1 MNNFLIP
8 ANSKKSQLIFNFF
21 TVTDLIV
28 FSIGALFTKILLVA
42 FETNNIYVI
51 LLECTPL
58 LISGFLVMPIIHYHN
73 VMTFLGNIFAFFF
86 NQRMYKWK
94 GWCVKDA
101 YGREDKWDQQ

>member
-28 FSIGALFTKILLVA
+28 FSIGAVFTIILLAA
-42 FETNNIYVI
+42 FDTNNLYII

-58 LISGFLVMPIIHYHN
+58 LISGFLVMPVMHYHN
-73 VMTFLGNIFAFFF
+73 VMTFFGNILAFFF

-94 GWCVKDA
+94 GWGVKDA
-101 YGREDKWDQQ
+101 YGREDKWNQQ

>member
-28 FSIGALFTKILLVA
+28 FSIGALFTIILLVA

-58 LISGFLVMPIIHYHN
+58 LISGFLVMPII
-73 VMTFLGNIFAFFF
+73 LGNIFAFFF

>member
-28 FSIGALFTKILLVA
+28 FSIGALFTIILLVA

-94 GWCVKDA
+94 GWCFYEQLAIDDKD
-101 YGREDKWDQQ
+101 KK

>member
-1 MNNFLIP
+1 MDNYLIP

-28 FSIGALFTKILLVA
+28 FGIGALFTIILLMVI
-42 FETNNIYVI
+42 ETSDLYII

-58 LISGFLVMPIIHYHN
+58 LISGFLVMPVMHYHN
-73 VMTFLGNIFAFFF
+73 MMTFLGNIFAFFF

-94 GWCVKDA
+94 GWCVTDA
-101 YGREDKWDQQ
+101 YGREDKWNQ

>member
-28 FSIGALFTKILLVA
+28 FSIGALFTIILLVA

-101 YGREDKWDQQ
+101 YREDKWDQQ